1 VRKTLELIGIL
12 ALVALFWMAWG
23 ALYGAN
29 PLPDRVAT
37 HFDAAGNANG
47 WGSPKG
53 LLLFPLMA
61 AGLYLLM
68 SLVTR
73 FPSAFHYPVR
83 VTPRT
88 VLLLQQVTLDM
99 IAWLKAELAC
109 LFALLQWAFI
119 QSARSGDGHLFPKI
133 LPFFIAT
140 IFGTIGWHWIAMFRA
155 ARSGA
160 DSPLA

>member
-1 VRKTLELIGIL
+1 MRKTLELIGIL
-12 ALVALFWMAWG
+12 ALVVLFWMAWS
-23 ALYGAN
+23 ALYGVN

-61 AGLYLLM
+61 AVLYLLM

-73 FPSAFHYPVR
+73 FPTSFHYPVR

-88 VLLLQQVTLDM
+88 VILLQEVTLDM
-99 IAWLKAELAC
+99 IAWLKTELAC
-109 LFALLQWAFI
+109 LFAVLEWAFVR
-119 QSARSGDGHLFPKI
+119 SARTDDGHLFPLI

-140 IFGTIGWHWIAMFRA
+140 IFITIGWHWIAMLRA

-160 DSPLA
+160 DSPTA